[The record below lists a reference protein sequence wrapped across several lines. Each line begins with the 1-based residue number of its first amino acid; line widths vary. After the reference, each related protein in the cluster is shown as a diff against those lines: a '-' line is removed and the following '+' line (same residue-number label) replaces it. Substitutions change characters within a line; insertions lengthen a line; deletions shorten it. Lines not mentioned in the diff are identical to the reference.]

1 MSSTSSCSSSP
12 FSSPET
18 ATELDILDMPMFFPS
33 ESSSIYQQILDVDGS
48 NEVMVQQQPQFQS
61 FASAQHQKHQQQFQ
75 YGMAQIGLGTPPTS
89 PPTPSFH
96 RYSGN
101 AEVGT
106 MYYPSQPLAIHNAYV
121 SPTQPIAVLQQQQ
134 QQQLQQA
141 EQHAY
146 NVLLQQFDNLESSLI
161 SPSPTASS
169 CSSSLNNSPYT
180 ESPLVAIG
188 SDFDL
193 FPLNNSS
200 AQQTTAGY
208 PSGPVMAPSTMT
220 QSMYS
225 QSSVYHQMTPPMH
238 HVDLEREVSS
248 LFKSD
253 VISLGPNAE
262 QQPITTEMSLLCKCP
277 GQYPCG
283 EQVVEPSLD
292 SIPSSSSLL
301 SEIREDEYSEEDSGS
316 EEDQEL
322 DPSYMPL
329 TFSRSST
336 ANNMFARSNAGGA
349 RSRSDKARPK
359 SMMISTSSQPY
370 SSPYSRQSSPGSPTR
385 QVRRRSSSGSY
396 SSFTGNSHN
405 QQLLDPQ
412 DLPEITNIHVCP
424 VCSRHFS
431 RPYNLR
437 THILTH
443 TTSRPYACDQCSWA
457 FSRKNDLV
465 RHARAKHPDSAIAK
479 SAAVPKKNLTNE
491 SCVV

>member
-1 MSSTSSCSSSP
+1 
-12 FSSPET
+12 
-18 ATELDILDMPMFFPS
+18 MPMFFPS
-33 ESSSIYQQILDVDGS
+33 ETSSIYQQILDVDGS
-48 NEVMVQQQPQFQS
+48 NEVMVQQQSQFQS
-61 FASAQHQKHQQQFQ
+61 FISTQHQKHQQQFQ
-75 YGMAQIGLGTPPTS
+75 YGMPQIGLGTPPTS
-89 PPTPSFH
+89 PPAPSFH

-106 MYYPSQPLAIHNAYV
+106 MYYTSQPLAIHNAYV
-121 SPTQPIAVLQQQQ
+121 TPTQPIAVSQQQ
-134 QQQLQQA
+134 QQQLQA

-146 NVLLQQFDNLESSLI
+146 NVLLQQFDNLESSLV
-161 SPSPTASS
+161 SPSPTVSS
-169 CSSSLNNSPYT
+169 CSGSLTNSPYA
-180 ESPLVAIG
+180 ESPLVAIS

-193 FPLNNSS
+193 FPLNNSG

-208 PSGPVMAPSTMT
+208 PSVPVMAPSTMT
-220 QSMYS
+220 QAMYS
-225 QSSVYHQMTPPMH
+225 QSNVYHQMTPPMH

-253 VISLGPNAE
+253 VISLGSNTE

-283 EQVVEPSLD
+283 EQAVEPSLD
-292 SIPSSSSLL
+292 SINSSSSPLP
-301 SEIREDEYSEEDSGS
+301 EIREDEYSEEGSGS
-316 EEDQEL
+316 EEDQES
-322 DPSYMPL
+322 DPSYTPPM
-329 TFSRSST
+329 FSRSST
-336 ANNMFARSNAGGA
+336 ANNIFARSNAGGA

-359 SMMISTSSQPY
+359 SMVISTMSQPY
-370 SSPYSRQSSPGSPTR
+370 SSPYSRQSSPSSPTR

-412 DLPEITNIHVCP
+412 DLPEITDIHVCP

-479 SAAVPKKNLTNE
+479 SATVPKRNLANE
-491 SCVV
+491 SHVV